1 MVEGEVHRTELAV
14 GVPAIRSI
22 LDDPARLARLV
33 TAAESVEA
41 VGPGRFRAVL
51 LTRTPFLTVRTDVDA
66 LVVEEAPDRL
76 RLELDGRPRSISGAV
91 RAVIPVRLE
100 PLAADRSA
108 VTYRVDVEATGTVAT
123 LGGSMLR
130 GALEGLVA
138 DLIDGVEAEAG
149 DGGA

>member
-1 MVEGEVHRTELAV
+1 
-14 GVPAIRSI
+14 
-22 LDDPARLARLV
+22 
-33 TAAESVEA
+33 
-41 VGPGRFRAVL
+41 
-51 LTRTPFLTVRTDVDA
+51 
-66 LVVEEAPDRL
+66 
-76 RLELDGRPRSISGAV
+76 
-91 RAVIPVRLE
+91 VRLE